1 MERLNDD
8 GFITDSTMRLRR
20 ARDLIEQIKV
30 DYAEL
35 KQLRKKVQDGEA
47 NRDERENGERL
58 LSWLE
63 QELDALQELQGSE
76 IENVICAQIGQIENE
91 IRCFCFH
98 NILRQ
103 ANRKDPT

>member
-47 NRDERENGERL
+47 TRDERENGERL
-58 LSWLE
+58 LSWLKR
-63 QELDALQELQGSE
+63 ELSTLRK
-76 IENVICAQIGQIENE
+76 IEGRDMESIICGQIEQIE
-91 IRCFCFH
+91 RDIR
-98 NILRQ
+98 N
-103 ANRKDPT
+103 K

>member
-20 ARDLIEQIKV
+20 ARDLIEQIEA

-35 KQLRKKVQDGEA
+35 KRLRKKVHDGQATRE
-47 NRDERENGERL
+47 ERENGERL

-63 QELDALQELQGSE
+63 RELRTLRKLEGRDMER
-76 IENVICAQIGQIENE
+76 IICGQIEQIERE
-91 IRCFCFH
+91 IR
-98 NILRQ
+98 N
-103 ANRKDPT
+103 K